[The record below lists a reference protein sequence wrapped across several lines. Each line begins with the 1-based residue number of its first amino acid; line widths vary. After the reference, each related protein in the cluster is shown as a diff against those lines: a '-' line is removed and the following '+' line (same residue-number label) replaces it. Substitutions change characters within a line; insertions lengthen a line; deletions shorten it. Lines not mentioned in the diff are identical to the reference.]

1 MLPNSQSTILFV
13 DDVLDETDSI
23 ARLCED
29 KASIL
34 KRSFDDVEATD
45 LDAADLILV
54 DFNLKDWEKR
64 EHVTQL
70 TLRPGDGLAVAETL
84 RSYYRAT
91 KSAKPVAIAVLS
103 ADLRSLTAPFPPTSR
118 EHMVASLAKIEWA
131 FQKGSPITDT
141 ARQLLSL
148 ADGVRQLPAS
158 WPHDSAAQKDET
170 LHQLLALPPEAN
182 WTSAAVMDV
191 RRCHPPVQE
200 LSTWSHGLAFLRW
213 MLQRILPY
221 PTFLLDGAQ
230 VAIRLGIEPDSFRA
244 GREKNREF
252 SEWLAPTVFEGV
264 LHDFR
269 ETRFWRAG
277 VDSLIWEL
285 TQDNPF
291 DRPALA
297 KAVMTKL
304 PDARLITARNPVA
317 SVDKNYEFVGVADA
331 SECVRLRPDDWP
343 LFADSAWALKLIVQ
357 ENEALQVALEDE
369 SDREELG
376 AGIGE

>member
-1 MLPNSQSTILFV
+1 MPETNQPTILFV
-13 DDVLDETDSI
+13 DDVIDQVDAI

-34 KRSFDDVEATD
+34 RRSFDDVEAAD
-45 LDAADLILV
+45 LDTADLILV

-64 EHVTQL
+64 EHLTQL

-84 RSYYRAT
+84 RSYYRA
-91 KSAKPVAIAVLS
+91 KKAAKPVAIAVLS
-103 ADLRSLTAPFPPTSR
+103 ADLVSLTAPFPPTSR
-118 EHMVASLAKIEWA
+118 EHMVANLAKIEWA
-131 FQKGSPITDT
+131 FQKASPIAGT

-158 WPHDSAAQKDET
+158 WPHDSTSQKDET
-170 LHQLLALPPEAN
+170 LHKLLSLPEAN

-191 RRCHPPVQE
+191 ARCHPPVQE

-221 PTFLLDGAQ
+221 PTFLLDSAQ
-230 VAIRLGIEPDSFRA
+230 VAIRLGIEPDSFRT
-244 GREKNREF
+244 GREQNPKF
-252 SEWLAPTVFEGV
+252 AEWLAPTVFGGL

-269 ETRFWRAG
+269 EARFWRAG

-285 TQDNPF
+285 TQENPF

-297 KAVMTKL
+297 KAIREKL
-304 PDARLITARNPVA
+304 PDARPITVKNPVA
-317 SVDKNYEFVGVADA
+317 SVDKNYDFVGVADA

-357 ENEALQVALEDE
+357 ENEALQIALEDE
-369 SDREELG
+369 SDRDELG
-376 AGIGE
+376 AAASE

>member
-1 MLPNSQSTILFV
+1 MSAANQPTILFI
-13 DDVLDETDSI
+13 DDIIEEIDAI
-23 ARLCED
+23 ARLCD
-29 KASIL
+29 AKASIL
-34 KRSFDDVEATD
+34 RRSFDDVEAAD

-54 DFNLKDWEKR
+54 DFNLNDWEKR

-70 TLRPGDGLAVAETL
+70 TLKPGDGLAVAETL
-84 RSYYRAT
+84 RSYYRAK

-103 ADLRSLTAPFPPTSR
+103 ADLTSLTAPFPPTSR
-118 EHMVASLAKIEWA
+118 EHMVANQAKIEWA
-131 FQKGSPITDT
+131 FQKASPIDVT

-148 ADGVRQLPAS
+148 ADGVRRLPAA
-158 WPHDSAAQKDET
+158 WPHDSTVQKDGT
-170 LHQLLALPPEAN
+170 LHQLLSLPEAN

-191 RRCHPPVQE
+191 ARCHPPVQE

-221 PTFLLDGAQ
+221 PTFLIDGAQ

-244 GREKNREF
+244 GLERNEAFAK
-252 SEWLAPTVFEGV
+252 WLAPTVFGGV

-269 ETRFWRAG
+269 DARFWRAG

-291 DRPALA
+291 DRQVLA
-297 KAVMTKL
+297 KALLEKL
-304 PDARLITARNPVA
+304 PDARPITVKNPVA

-331 SECVRLRPDDWP
+331 SACVRLRPDDWP

-376 AGIGE
+376 AAISE